1 MIFRSTLIRSVFALL
16 ACACLVACSSP
27 PPAAPA
33 DAPAAESPA
42 AEPLREQ
49 ALLEDLVLANRIL
62 TREVG
67 ILDIQAHVSAR
78 SKDTPGHWYMARF
91 VSPGGAT
98 LSDMDENDLESTR
111 VAGPRDDNGRETY
124 LPG

>member
-1 MIFRSTLIRSVFALL
+1 MTRVMLIWRSVMVGLVMLVL
-16 ACACLVACSSP
+16 ASCSSQ
-27 PPAAPA
+27 APA
-33 DAPAAESPA
+33 GGGEERATDTAASAPAT
-42 AEPLREQ
+42 PLREQ

-78 SKDTPGHWYMARF
+78 SKDNPDHWYMARF

-98 LSDMDENDLESTR
+98 LSDMVE
-111 VAGPRDDNGRETY
+111 Y
-124 LPG
+124 